1 MILFNMKR
9 MLKHM
14 TSTNYD
20 SVQHETYVNKA
31 YDIN

>member
-1 MILFNMKR
+1 MILFNMKH
-9 MLKHM
+9 MLIKHM

-20 SVQHETYVNKA
+20 SVQHETYVKA

>member
-9 MLKHM
+9 ILKHM

-20 SVQHETYVNKA
+20 SVQHETYVKA

>member
-14 TSTNYD
+14 TSTDYD
-20 SVQHETYVNKA
+20 SVQHETYVKA

>member
-20 SVQHETYVNKA
+20 SVQHEMYVKA
-31 YDIN
+31 YDTD

>member
-1 MILFNMKR
+1 MILFNMKC

-14 TSTNYD
+14 TLTNYD
-20 SVQHETYVNKA
+20 SVQHEMYVKA

>member
-9 MLKHM
+9 MLMHM

-20 SVQHETYVNKA
+20 SVQHETYVKA

>member
-20 SVQHETYVNKA
+20 SVQHETYVKA